1 MFDRS
6 IKAVLCDI
14 GGVLYVGDTPIHGAV
29 EAIKEIKKHYPVR
42 FLTNTTQKTSAQVV
56 KKLQQMGFDITS
68 DEIITALDVTKMFL
82 EKEKSSAEFLLT
94 DDALSFF
101 DELKFYDKKYVV
113 VGDAQHNFNY
123 ENLNRVFRKLID
135 GASLL
140 AIAKNRYFKDADN
153 ELSMDAGCFVSAL
166 EYASGQEAV
175 LIGKP
180 SSEFYHLACASLH
193 IAPSECV
200 MIGDDIESDIKG
212 AQDAGIQ
219 AALVQTGKFS
229 KTDLSLGITPDYKC
243 QTITDVIFN
252 NF

>member
-1 MFDRS
+1 MFDEA

-14 GGVLYVGDTPIHGAV
+14 GGVLYVGDEPIKGAV
-29 EAIKEIKKHYPVR
+29 EAVKEIKKHYPIR

-56 KKLQQMGFDITS
+56 QKLQKMGFEITS

-82 EKEKSSAEFLLT
+82 EKEKSFAEFLLT

-101 DELKFYDKKYVV
+101 NELKFYDKKYVV
-113 VGDAQHNFNY
+113 VGDAQDNFNY
-123 ENLNRVFRKLID
+123 KNLNRAFRKLMD

-153 ELSMDAGCFVSAL
+153 ELIMDAGCFVSAL
-166 EYASGQEAV
+166 EYASGQEAS

-180 SSEFYHLACASLH
+180 SREFYHLACASLH
-193 IAPSECV
+193 VSPNECV

-212 AQDAGIQ
+212 AQEAEIQ
-219 AALVQTGKFS
+219 AALVKTGKFS
-229 KTDLSLGITPDYKC
+229 KTDLSLGIRPDYIVESIA
-243 QTITDVIFN
+243 TIL
-252 NF
+252 

>member
-1 MFDRS
+1 MFDKS

-14 GGVLYVGDTPIHGAV
+14 GGVLYVGDRPIHGAI

-56 KKLQQMGFDITS
+56 EKLQKMGFEILS

-113 VGDAQHNFNY
+113 VGDAQDNFNY
-123 ENLNRVFRKLID
+123 KNLNRAFRRLKD

-140 AIAKNRYFKDADN
+140 AIAKNRYFKDLDS

-166 EYASGQEAV
+166 EYASGQEAS

-180 SSEFYHLACASLH
+180 SRAFYHLACASLH
-193 IAPSECV
+193 VSPSECV

-229 KTDLSLGITPDYKC
+229 KTDLSLGIKPDDIYES
-243 QTITDVIFN
+243 IAVIL
-252 NF
+252 